1 MKRSTRSPR
10 IHGELLKLGIEIGQ
24 TSVAKYMASRRGPPS
39 QGWKTFLRNHADYRC
54 GVASIAY
61 SGDSCKARIIDS
73 IAASVVRFRF
83 WESKLLCCSS
93 DRLFQDWRAA
103 ASGFVTVQRLAI
115 DKGTFEWYKR
125 RISGG
130 IKSLFL
136 LCLLS
141 ADDSPPLGTI
151 GSSGPVLSRPSGFAD
166 QQERS

>member
-1 MKRSTRSPR
+1 MWGREYR
-10 IHGELLKLGIEIGQ
+10 LF
-24 TSVAKYMASRRGPPS
+24 RRFLQS
-39 QGWKTFLRNHADYRC
+39 QDYRL
-54 GVASIAY
+54 
-61 SGDSCKARIIDS
+61 K

>member
-1 MKRSTRSPR
+1 MRP
-10 IHGELLKLGIEIGQ
+10 
-24 TSVAKYMASRRGPPS
+24 VAL
-39 QGWKTFLRNHADYRC
+39 F
-54 GVASIAY
+54 
-61 SGDSCKARIIDS
+61 
-73 IAASVVRFRF
+73 RFRF
-83 WESKLLCCSS
+83 WESKLLRCSS

>member
-1 MKRSTRSPR
+1 MPNIGVGSRVSPIQEIPAKPGLSTQNRSV
-10 IHGELLKLGIEIGQ
+10 GG
-24 TSVAKYMASRRGPPS
+24 
-39 QGWKTFLRNHADYRC
+39 
-54 GVASIAY
+54 SIPL
-61 SGDSCKARIIDS
+61 
-73 IAASVVRFRF
+73 